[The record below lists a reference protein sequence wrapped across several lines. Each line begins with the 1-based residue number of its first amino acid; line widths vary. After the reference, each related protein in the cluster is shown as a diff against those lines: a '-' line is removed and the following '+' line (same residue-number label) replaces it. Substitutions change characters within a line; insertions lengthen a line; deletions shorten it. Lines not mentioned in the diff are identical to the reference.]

1 MRNEFCAAPVGAEEV
16 VSVLAEVCANG
27 AAHKHCGIAPPHFV
41 INLDA
46 GNGQTTITR
55 YISET
60 LSKNEI
66 RHFGGMDPFL
76 EYILD
81 GTMTQLKQVFGD
93 IHTCA
98 VYTNNFEGVVAIDI
112 TALSKYANEAQAEFF
127 LEEIKKVCRTATVIL
142 YTGGIPSRGVLS
154 VINKLKATVHNVSII
169 HLDTYTPDELV
180 CIAERLL
187 DEYGVSG
194 DASDEFHNAL
204 REVVTLEAC
213 QTVKDTM
220 AVTERAVK
228 MADFSGYVP
237 TLSTQQLKLAFTDIF
252 ASEKGE
258 GR

>member
-1 MRNEFCAAPVGAEEV
+1 MKNEFSAAPVGAEEV

-55 YISET
+55 FIAET

-66 RHFGGMDPFL
+66 RHFGGMDLFL
-76 EYILD
+76 EYMLD
-81 GTMTQLKQVFGD
+81 GTMPQLKQIFGD
-93 IHTCA
+93 IRTCA
-98 VYTNNFEGVVAIDI
+98 VYTNSFEGVIAIDI

-142 YTGGIPSRGVLS
+142 YTGGTPSRGVLS
-154 VINKLKATVHNVSII
+154 VVEKLKAAVRNVSII
-169 HLDTYTPDELV
+169 HLNTYTPDELAR
-180 CIAERLL
+180 IAERLL
-187 DEYGVSG
+187 DEYGVSV
-194 DASDEFHNAL
+194 DVSDEFHNAL
-204 REVVTLEAC
+204 CEVVTLEAC
-213 QTVKDTM
+213 QTVKDTV

-228 MADFSGYVP
+228 MADFSGYMP
-237 TLSTQQLKLAFTDIF
+237 TLSTKQLKSAFSDVF
-252 ASEKGE
+252 DREKGE

>member
-1 MRNEFCAAPVGAEEV
+1 MKNEYYTAPVGAEEI
-16 VSVLAEVCANG
+16 VSVLAEMCANN

-60 LSKNEI
+60 LLKNEI
-66 RHFGGMDPFL
+66 RHFGGMDLFL
-76 EYILD
+76 EYTLD
-81 GTMTQLKQVFGD
+81 GTMPQLKQVFGD
-93 IHTCA
+93 IRTCA
-98 VYTNNFEGVVAIDI
+98 VYTNSFEGVVAIDI
-112 TALSKYANEAQAEFF
+112 TALSKYANEAQAEYF
-127 LEEIKKVCRTATVIL
+127 LEEIKKVSRTATVIL
-142 YTGGIPSRGVLS
+142 YTGGTPSRGVLS
-154 VINKLKATVHNVSII
+154 IVNKFKTTMRNISII
-169 HLDTYTPDELV
+169 HLDTYTPDELT

-187 DEYGVSG
+187 DEYGVSV

-204 REVVTLEAC
+204 REVVTMEAC

-220 AVTERAVK
+220 VITERAVK
-228 MADFSGYVP
+228 AADFTGYMP
-237 TLSTQQLKLAFTDIF
+237 TLSTKQLKSAFTYVF

>member
-1 MRNEFCAAPVGAEEV
+1 MPRISTAA
-16 VSVLAEVCANG
+16 S
-27 AAHKHCGIAPPHFV
+27 HPPHFV

-81 GTMTQLKQVFGD
+81 GTMPQLKQFFGD
-93 IHTCA
+93 VRTCA
-98 VYTNNFEGVVAIDI
+98 VYTNSFEGVVAIDI
-112 TALSKYANEAQAEFF
+112 TALSKYANEAQTEFF

-154 VINKLKATVHNVSII
+154 IVDKLKAAVRNISII
-169 HLDTYTPDELV
+169 HLDTYTPDELAL
-180 CIAERLL
+180 IAERLL
-187 DEYGVSG
+187 DEYGVSV
-194 DASDEFHNAL
+194 DESDDFHNAL
-204 REVVTLEAC
+204 REVVTMEAC
-213 QTVKDTM
+213 QTVRDTM
-220 AVTERAVK
+220 AVTERAAK
-228 MADFSGYVP
+228 MADFSGYMP
-237 TLSTQQLKLAFTDIF
+237 TLSTEQLKSAFTDVF

>member
-1 MRNEFCAAPVGAEEV
+1 MKNELSIAPVGAEEV
-16 VSVLAEVCANG
+16 VSVLAEVCANSD
-27 AAHKHCGIAPPHFV
+27 AHKHCGIAPPHFV

-46 GNGQTTITR
+46 GNGQTTFTR

-81 GTMTQLKQVFGD
+81 GTMPQLKQIFGD
-93 IHTCA
+93 IPTCA
-98 VYTNNFEGVVAIDI
+98 VYTNSFEGVVAIDI
-112 TALSKYANEAQAEFF
+112 TALSKYANEAQTEFF

-154 VINKLKATVHNVSII
+154 IVDKLKAAVRNISII
-169 HLDTYTPDELV
+169 HLDTYTPDELAL
-180 CIAERLL
+180 IAERLL
-187 DEYGVSG
+187 DEYGVSV
-194 DASDEFHNAL
+194 DESDDFHNAL
-204 REVVTLEAC
+204 REVVTMEAC
-213 QTVKDTM
+213 QTVRDTM

-228 MADFSGYVP
+228 MADFSGYMP
-237 TLSTQQLKLAFTDIF
+237 TLSTEQLKSAFADVF